1 MRLKLK
7 QSGGLDIVL
16 INRKEITGLSDNIR
30 RAIDGKEIDFRD
42 NQEGALS
49 ILKNDINTLV
59 HIKNEQIN
67 AVQKECDLLTDYLAD
82 ISHQLKTPITSMM
95 IMAEL
100 LENAPKEKQEE
111 FIHNIKISL
120 SRMEWLVSVLLKMAK
135 LDSGAVDFSITGI
148 QAGELVGLAL
158 QPLEILLD
166 VKNQAIEI
174 QNDTELFCD
183 KRWTTEALTNLIK
196 NASEHSPKDSKIV
209 VDSGVNPIYQ
219 WISITDSG
227 EGLSREQCGGLFKR
241 FAYSAGN
248 NGYGIGLPLALSIVR
263 GQNGD
268 IDIESGGK
276 GKGATFMIK
285 FYK

>member
-1 MRLKLK
+1 M
-7 QSGGLDIVL
+7 L
-16 INRKEITGLSDNIR
+16 ISRKEITELSDNIR

-59 HIKNEQIN
+59 HIKDEQMN
-67 AVQKECDLLTDYLAD
+67 AAQKERDLLADYLAD

-100 LENAPKEKQEE
+100 LENAPKKKQEE
-111 FIHNIKISL
+111 FIGNIKISL
-120 SRMEWLVSVLLKMAK
+120 SRMEWLVSALLKMAK

-148 QAGELVGLAL
+148 QTGELVRLAL

-166 VKNQAIEI
+166 VKNQTIEI

-183 KRWTTEALTNLIK
+183 KRWTAEALTNLIK

-209 VDSGVNPIYQ
+209 VDSGVNPIYR

-227 EGLSREQCGGLFKR
+227 EGLNREQYAGLFKR
-241 FAYSAGN
+241 FTYSTSD
-248 NGYGIGLPLALSIVR
+248 NGYGIGIPLALSIVR
-263 GQNGD
+263 GQNAD

-276 GKGATFMIK
+276 GTGAIFKIK